1 VHVAESSP
9 NVSAYRLAA
18 VLWLLSF
25 SCVVFT
31 IAVFRL
37 LTFFIM
43 PSLFFDLLFVGF
55 PLGAMFGVRFFKIS
69 ERSFFQTL
77 YILQVT
83 MVIAVLAL
91 LVCKHYDY
99 LRAHM
104 FDIEL
109 SRLLLQMGVL
119 SSLFLPF
126 FCAYGL
132 TEYLGYRLGCRG
144 LGGRMAYVYPLYLV
158 GAAAAYL
165 FVELT
170 LSTIGVARVLIL
182 TFVFVAVGMALLAST
197 WRARCCLAIQFVC
210 LMALLFTPQIDRK
223 FVDLYKGRSNQ
234 STYFFAREGY
244 RPVMQEWGKY
254 SLVEIMHRKNS
265 SGDYYLGFYND
276 IFQWEYSPVYGF
288 ITRSLGMVPI
298 DRVGRGAKIAIIGSG
313 GGRQVQYA
321 QQSHVDAGEIVAIEI
336 ESAVLNAVRGDLVA
350 EFGDVYESSRV
361 RVVNQEARGY
371 LESSQEKFDLVYL
384 PSVGGYPQMMLEPG
398 NMIRT
403 EDAFRVLRD
412 HLTDKGVLAIWY
424 PAGLDQGNILT
435 SQYVRTLTSPE
446 LGMHVRAYLS
456 GDIQR
461 RTSDEVL
468 ILAVRDESVALPSV
482 EDLQEFFHRPTST
495 TAPLAARPS
504 YGVLPV
510 PVVLD
515 PAFRP
520 ITDAQPFLAGNV
532 QNILSMRQ
540 VYQLFGVVAMFLV
553 ICGTAV
559 LWKLKQISHTPI
571 PGRSFAQVVLFGAL
585 IGANF
590 LVVEHLAILVLFKR
604 LYLFHDAVVLGAI
617 GFLVVSSL
625 GSILITPRLQLVLQ
639 VLSSVCVI
647 LVWIFSASLGPTVAL
662 LLLLPAA
669 FVTGSFFPALFD
681 AAAENPL
688 AVFAADAVGAAA
700 GSLTAFFLPIAFGF
714 SALHG
719 LAALLFL
726 ATAICCHWFFSSQK
740 PQVDSPVN
748 DS

>member
-1 VHVAESSP
+1 MHVAESSP

-109 SRLLLQMGVL
+109 SRLLIQMGVL

-170 LSTIGVARVLIL
+170 LSKIGVARVLIL

-197 WRARCCLAIQFVC
+197 WRARSCLTVQFVC
-210 LMALLFTPQIDRK
+210 LVALLFTPQIDRK

-234 STYFFAREGY
+234 STHFFAREGY
-244 RPVMQEWGKY
+244 RPVMQKWGKY

-298 DRVGRGAKIAIIGSG
+298 DRVGQDAKIAIIGSG

-321 QQSHVDAGEIVAIEI
+321 QQTHVGAGEIVAIEI
-336 ESAVLNAVRGDLVA
+336 ESAVLDAVRGELA
-350 EFGDVYESSRV
+350 PEFGHVYESSRV

-412 HLTDKGVLAIWY
+412 HLTDNGVLAIWY

-435 SQYVRTLTSPE
+435 SQYVRTLTGPA
-446 LGMHVRAYLS
+446 LGMHVRA
-456 GDIQR
+456 
-461 RTSDEVL
+461 
-468 ILAVRDESVALPSV
+468 
-482 EDLQEFFHRPTST
+482 
-495 TAPLAARPS
+495 
-504 YGVLPV
+504 
-510 PVVLD
+510 
-515 PAFRP
+515 
-520 ITDAQPFLAGNV
+520 
-532 QNILSMRQ
+532 
-540 VYQLFGVVAMFLV
+540 
-553 ICGTAV
+553 
-559 LWKLKQISHTPI
+559 
-571 PGRSFAQVVLFGAL
+571 
-585 IGANF
+585 
-590 LVVEHLAILVLFKR
+590 
-604 LYLFHDAVVLGAI
+604 
-617 GFLVVSSL
+617 
-625 GSILITPRLQLVLQ
+625 
-639 VLSSVCVI
+639 
-647 LVWIFSASLGPTVAL
+647 
-662 LLLLPAA
+662 
-669 FVTGSFFPALFD
+669 
-681 AAAENPL
+681 
-688 AVFAADAVGAAA
+688 
-700 GSLTAFFLPIAFGF
+700 
-714 SALHG
+714 
-719 LAALLFL
+719 
-726 ATAICCHWFFSSQK
+726 
-740 PQVDSPVN
+740 
-748 DS
+748 